1 MNQPNLWEILS
12 SVNLPSKTV
21 EKSKNFKIETILPKL
36 SLKNLKSVKE
46 SQLAKVK
53 ERKTEID
60 GKYLK

>member
-1 MNQPNLWEILS
+1 
-12 SVNLPSKTV
+12 LPSKTV

-36 SLKNLKSVKE
+36 SLKNHKSVKE

-60 GKYLK
+60 VKYLK